1 MRSRH
6 ACSWLIL
13 QGLKRRREKKQ
24 LSSFWNRVQ
33 IRAGVFLTVITGLTC
48 RISMLPCCLS
58 TAIVPPGHV
67 IVLMGCNVGSSV
79 RRDSER
85 SLRGQGRRP
94 GRPNFSRR
102 VNHHH

>member
-48 RISMLPCCLS
+48 HMSDFHATML
-58 TAIVPPGHV
+58 
-67 IVLMGCNVGSSV
+67 SV
-79 RRDSER
+79 HSHCPTRARHR
-85 SLRGQGRRP
+85 THG
-94 GRPNFSRR
+94 
-102 VNHHH
+102 V